1 MIACIFGM
9 DSGLNITYLPYINQY
24 LLNVQCAPNTE
35 IITKNEEKK
44 VKDTLCTFWLK
55 NGKKLKL

>member
-44 VKDTLCTFWLK
+44 VKDTLCTF
-55 NGKKLKL
+55 

>member
-9 DSGLNITYLPYINQY
+9 DSGLNITYLLYINQY

-35 IITKNEEKK
+35 IITKNKK
-44 VKDTLCTFWLK
+44 IKDTLCTF
-55 NGKKLKL
+55 